1 MKKTLVSAITTALVV
16 GAASTTFAAANPFS
30 DVPADSWAY
39 DAVTKL
45 AQDGVINGYGDG
57 TFRGD
62 NTITRY
68 EMAQIVAKAMAKS
81 DVSAADKATIDKLAA
96 EFADELNNLGVRVD
110 NLEKRMDNVKWGGL
124 ARYEYTSTKKDNHD
138 RANTD
143 HMVFRLEPS
152 VQINDNWTAH
162 TRIQYTG
169 DLTTNDDNT
178 DSEAKMNR
186 AWVEGDIGAVHT
198 KFGKLPTFSA
208 QGVIMDDT
216 VSGAEL
222 SFGKVVKTTLTAGR
236 YSPSFDLD
244 GDPLTDPTE
253 VKGDYAAV
261 QFDYAAT
268 DALSL
273 TAGYY
278 QFKDEDLTAAI
289 DKDTNKIWA
298 VGGTYKFNNTVA
310 LDGYYAHS
318 NIDSDESANRK
329 AYNAELR
336 YKGAE
341 ATAPGS
347 FGVWAAYRHIG
358 ELATVAPTWDAVK
371 ANEKG
376 YEIGADYALDKNII
390 ATARYFS
397 GSEVDNDNID
407 VTRTYAKVDF
417 LF

>member
-68 EMAQIVAKAMAKS
+68 EMAQIVAKAMAKT
-81 DVSAADKATIDKLAA
+81 DVSASDKATIDKLAA

-124 ARYEYTSTKKDNHD
+124 ARYEYVSAKEDGADRDTSNG
-138 RANTD
+138 
-143 HMVFRLEPS
+143 MIFRLEPT

-162 TRIQYTG
+162 SRIQYTA
-169 DLTTNDDNT
+169 DLKTNT
-178 DSEAKMNR
+178 DSNTVMNR

-198 KFGKLPTFSA
+198 KVGKLPTFA
-208 QGVIMDDT
+208 GQGVIMDDT

-236 YSPSFDLD
+236 YDSDSITTL
-244 GDPLTDPTE
+244 GSG
-253 VKGDYAAV
+253 VGDYGAI
-261 QFDYAAT
+261 QFDYNAT

-273 TAGYY
+273 TAGLY
-278 QFKDEDLTAAI
+278 QYKDESTVAGAE
-289 DKDTNKIWA
+289 DTDNIWG
-298 VGGTYKFNNTVA
+298 VGGTYKFNDTVA

-318 NIDSDESANRK
+318 DLDTGNSDNEK

-336 YKGAE
+336 YKA
-341 ATAPGS
+341 ADQVAPGS
-347 FGVWAAYRHIG
+347 FGVWAAYRYQG
-358 ELATVAPTWDAVK
+358 YAATVHPTWDAVGTD
-371 ANEKG
+371 EKG
-376 YEIGADYALDKNII
+376 YEIGGSYTLDKNIV
-390 ATARYFS
+390 ATARYFDGEKIGS
-397 GSEVDNDNID
+397 GAD
-407 VTRTYAKVDF
+407 VTRTYAKVEF

>member
-68 EMAQIVAKAMAKS
+68 EMAQIVAKAMAKT
-81 DVSAADKATIDKLAA
+81 DVSASDKATIDKLAA

-110 NLEKRMDNVKWGGL
+110 NLEKRMDNVKWNGL
-124 ARYEYTSTKKDNHD
+124 ARYEYISAKEDGSTRDNS
-138 RANTD
+138 NS
-143 HMVFRLEPS
+143 MIFRLEPT

-162 TRIQYTG
+162 SRIQYTA
-169 DLTTNDDNT
+169 DLKTNDENT
-178 DSEAKMNR
+178 DSTAKMNR

-198 KFGKLPTFSA
+198 KVGKLPTFSS

-236 YSPSFDLD
+236 YDKDNTVGNVAGNVAFN
-244 GDPLTDPTE
+244 E
-253 VKGDYAAV
+253 GDYSAI
-261 QFDYAAT
+261 QFDYNAT
-268 DALSL
+268 KALSL

-278 QFKDEDLTAAI
+278 RFKDTDTVYMYNEDTV
-289 DKDTNKIWA
+289 NMWG
-298 VGGTYKFNNTVA
+298 VGGTYKFNDTVA

-318 NIDSDESANRK
+318 DLDTGNSDNEKS
-329 AYNAELR
+329 YNAELR
-336 YKGAE
+336 YKA
-341 ATAPGS
+341 ADQVAPGS
-347 FGVWAAYRHIG
+347 FGVWAAYRYEG
-358 ELATVAPTWDAVK
+358 QGATVKPTWDAVGS
-371 ANEKG
+371 NEKG
-376 YEIGADYALDKNII
+376 YEIGGSYTLDKNI
-390 ATARYFS
+390 
-397 GSEVDNDNID
+397 
-407 VTRTYAKVDF
+407 
-417 LF
+417 

>member
-68 EMAQIVAKAMAKS
+68 EMAQIVAKAMAKT
-81 DVSAADKATIDKLAA
+81 DVSASDKATIDKLAA

-124 ARYEYTSTKKDNHD
+124 ARYEYVSKKVDAADRVNTNH
-138 RANTD
+138 
-143 HMVFRLEPS
+143 MLFRLEPT

-162 TRIQYTG
+162 SRIEYTADLKTNG
-169 DLTTNDDNT
+169 DSDVT
-178 DSEAKMNR
+178 MNR
-186 AWVEGDIGAVHT
+186 AWVEGNIGAAHT
-198 KFGKLPTFSA
+198 KFGKLPTFSG
-208 QGVIMDDT
+208 QGVVMDDT
-216 VSGAEL
+216 VSGAEV

-236 YSPSFDLD
+236 YDSATVGSS
-244 GDPLTDPTE
+244 E
-253 VKGDYAAV
+253 GDYAAV
-261 QFDYAAT
+261 QFDYDAT
-268 DALSL
+268 KNLSL
-273 TAGYY
+273 TTGYY
-278 QFKDEDLTAAI
+278 QYKDESTVAGAD
-289 DKDTNKIWA
+289 DTNKIWGL
-298 VGGTYKFNNTVA
+298 GGTYKFNDTVA

-318 NIDSDESANRK
+318 SLDTNNSDREK

-336 YKGAE
+336 YKGADQI
-341 ATAPGS
+341 APGS
-347 FGVWAAYRHIG
+347 FGVWAAYRYVG
-358 ELATVAPTWDAVK
+358 DAATVMPTWDAVK

-376 YEIGADYALDKNII
+376 YEIGTSYALDKNIV
-390 ATARYFS
+390 ATARYFDGEEIVS
-397 GSEVDNDNID
+397 GKD
-407 VTRTYAKVDF
+407 VNRTYAKVEF